1 MAPSH
6 RTAVQLLLMILVI
19 ATAAGAA
26 YRFAGRDE
34 GSTAEES
41 TSLLDLLEDSS
52 EPRTVPSDSDQPSIT
67 TAVQTPPP
75 LVPEIPTGTGSV
87 ALPIRVA
94 LLSQVPINSVATDP
108 ATRCRMPSGRV
119 ITDEQVNAL
128 LRSDAGGRIR
138 CRGGR
143 LSINA
148 SPYRHT
154 VELINRGEGWLA
166 INELDLEPYIASV
179 VGAEMPSYWAAEALK
194 AQAVAARSYALAH
207 LARPASA
214 DYHLGD
220 TTRWQ
225 AYKGDASRTVTTR
238 DATQATQ
245 GIILSYQ
252 GGIVESLYAA
262 NSAISA
268 EAHGHLGASMSQEGA
283 QNLALK
289 GLKYNEILG
298 HFYRGASLARLRDDG
313 G

>member
-1 MAPSH
+1 M
-6 RTAVQLLLMILVI
+6 MILVI
-19 ATAAGAA
+19 ATAGAA

-34 GSTAEES
+34 GITTQES

-52 EPRTVPSDSDQPSIT
+52 ESRTAVNDSGQPSI
-67 TAVQTPPP
+67 ALAEPKPSVP
-75 LVPEIPTGTGSV
+75 VPEIPTGTGSV
-87 ALPIRVA
+87 PLPIRVA
-94 LLSQVPINSVATDP
+94 LFSQVPIKSVVTDSE
-108 ATRCRMPSGRV
+108 TICRLPSGRV

-138 CRGGR
+138 CREGR
-143 LSINA
+143 LAINA

-207 LARPASA
+207 LARPATA

-225 AYKGDASRTVTTR
+225 AYKGDASRSLNTR
-238 DATQATQ
+238 DATQATE

-283 QNLALK
+283 QSLALK
-289 GLKYNEILG
+289 GMKYNEILG

-313 G
+313 A

>member
-1 MAPSH
+1 
-6 RTAVQLLLMILVI
+6 MILVT
-19 ATAAGAA
+19 AVAAGAA
-26 YRFAGRDE
+26 YRYAGRDE
-34 GSTAEES
+34 GSSAHPT

-52 EPRTVPSDSDQPSIT
+52 EPRSASTVATPSSM
-67 TAVQTPPP
+67 TASPEQKTV
-75 LVPEIPTGTGSV
+75 LVPEIPKATGSV
-87 ALPIRVA
+87 ALPVRVA
-94 LLSQVPINSVATDP
+94 LLSQFPIETLAT
-108 ATRCRMPSGRV
+108 AQSTRCRLPSGRV
-119 ITDEQVNAL
+119 ITDQQLNVL

-138 CRGGR
+138 CQGGR
-143 LSINA
+143 VMINA
-148 SPYRHT
+148 TSYGHS
-154 VELINRGEGWLA
+154 VELINRGDGWMA
-166 INELDLEPYIASV
+166 INELDLEPYVASV
-179 VGAEMPSYWAAEALK
+179 VGAEMPSDWGAEALK

-207 LARPASA
+207 LARPAAA

-225 AYKGDASRTVTTR
+225 AYKGDNSTTR
-238 DATQATQ
+238 TTREATQATS

-298 HFYRGASLARLRDDG
+298 HFYRGASLARLRQDDG
-313 G
+313 